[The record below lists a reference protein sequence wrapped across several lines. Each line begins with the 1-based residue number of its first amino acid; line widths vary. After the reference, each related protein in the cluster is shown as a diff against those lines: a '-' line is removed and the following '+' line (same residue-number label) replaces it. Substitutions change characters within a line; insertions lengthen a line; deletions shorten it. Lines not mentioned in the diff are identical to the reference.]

1 MKLTWKSVLIS
12 GMGVFSDGYNLYSL
26 SLMIYTISAFIPM
39 TKITEG
45 LLVAGSYLGAAVSA
59 LLFGLISDIEGR
71 KKMYGI
77 DVTLM
82 AIGAALQALSQ
93 NYSELF
99 LSRLLLGMGVGAD
112 YVLSPIIVAENAEK
126 QKRGRAMVITF
137 AVMWGL
143 GAVLAAF
150 VDQLTLQLP
159 QSLAWRIVLG
169 LGAVPALSVIFARR
183 KLTETLLFLSKVRP
197 DEKEI
202 RDLEKEGVNVKIDI
216 DKGSFRERFMSS
228 LFLVIISAVLW
239 LLYDIY
245 SSTFAIYGPI
255 TIAYNLGIT
264 PIMFTY
270 IAQFFAGIPGQL
282 LCIFLIDKIGRKPL
296 IVIGYTGVSIW
307 LILYSLLLLDPSLF
321 GLYETGKLTGEGAVL
336 GLTFYM
342 LNYLFSAMG
351 PASIIGSGM
360 VTPELVHTKIRGTS
374 QAISVAVDRTASATV
389 ISLFPSLVSIIG
401 LGGMVGIY
409 GIVALL
415 SALITLF
422 LVPETKGQELD
433 RVKRV
438 VTKI

>member
-126 QKRGRAMVITF
+126 QKRGKAMVITF

-150 VDQLTLQLP
+150 VDQITLQLP

-169 LGAVPALSVIFARR
+169 FGAIPALSVIFARR
-183 KLTETLLFLSKVRP
+183 KLSETLLFLSKVRP

-216 DKGSFRERFMSS
+216 DKESFRERFMSS

-282 LCIFLIDKIGRKPL
+282 LCIFLIDKIGRRPL

-307 LILYSLLLLDPSLF
+307 LILYSLLLLNPSLF
-321 GLYETGKLTGEGAVL
+321 GLHETGKLTGEGAVL

-342 LNYLFSAMG
+342 LNYLFSALG

>member
-1 MKLTWKSVLIS
+1 MKLTWRSVLIS

-39 TKITEG
+39 NKLSEG
-45 LLVAGSYLGAAVSA
+45 LLVAGSYLGAAFSA
-59 LLFGLISDIEGR
+59 LLFGLISDLEGR
-71 KKMYGI
+71 KRMYGI

-82 AIGAALQALSQ
+82 AIGAALQAFSQ
-93 NYSELF
+93 NYNELF

-112 YVLSPIIVAENAEK
+112 YVLSPIIVAENADK
-126 QKRGRAMVITF
+126 DKRGKAMVITF

-150 VDQLTLQLP
+150 VDQVTLPLP
-159 QSLAWRIVLG
+159 SSISWRIVLG
-169 LGAVPALSVIFARR
+169 FGSIPALSVIFARR
-183 KLTETLLFLSKVRP
+183 KLSETLLFLSRVRP
-197 DEKEI
+197 IEKEI
-202 RDLEKEGVNVKIDI
+202 KNLEKEGVSLSVNIDTE
-216 DKGSFRERFMSS
+216 SFKQRFASS
-228 LFLVIISAVLW
+228 LFLIIVSAILW
-239 LLYDIY
+239 LLYDVY

-255 TIAYNLGIT
+255 TIAHNLGIT

-270 IAQFFAGIPGQL
+270 IAQFLAGIPGQL
-282 LCIFLIDKIGRKPL
+282 LCILLIDKIGRKPL
-296 IVIGYTGVSIW
+296 IIIGYAGVSIW
-307 LILYSLLLLDPSLF
+307 LTLYSLLLLDPSIF
-321 GLYETGKLTGEGAVL
+321 GLPKANQLTGEGAIL

-360 VTPELVHTKIRGTS
+360 VTPELVHTKVRGTS

-409 GIVALL
+409 GLVALL

-433 RVKRV
+433 KVGNLVSKV
-438 VTKI
+438 

>member
-1 MKLTWKSVLIS
+1 MRLTWRSVLIS

-26 SLMIYTISAFIPM
+26 SLMIYTISQFIPM
-39 TKITEG
+39 NKITEG
-45 LLVAGSYLGAAVSA
+45 LLVAGSYLGAAASA
-59 LLFGLISDIEGR
+59 LLFGLISDLEGR
-71 KKMYGI
+71 KKMYGV

-82 AIGAALQALSQ
+82 AIGAGLQALSQ
-93 NYSELF
+93 NYTELF
-99 LSRLLLGMGVGAD
+99 LSRLLLGMGIGAD
-112 YVLSPIIVAENAEK
+112 YVLSPVIVAENAEK
-126 QKRGRAMVITF
+126 EKRGKAMVITF

-150 VDQLTLQLP
+150 VDQLTLGLP
-159 QSLAWRIVLG
+159 STLAWRIVLG
-169 LGAVPALSVIFARR
+169 FGAIPALSVILARR
-183 KLTETLLFLSKVRP
+183 RLSETILFLSKVKP
-197 DEKEI
+197 DEREI
-202 RDLEKEGVNVKIDI
+202 KSLENEGIKVNVNV
-216 DKGSFRERFMSS
+216 DKTSFKDRFSS
-228 LFLVIISAVLW
+228 SIFLIVVSAILW

-282 LCIFLIDKIGRKPL
+282 ICIFLIDKIGRKPL
-296 IVIGYTGVSIW
+296 IVIGYAGVSLW
-307 LILYSLLLLDPSLF
+307 LILYSLLLLDPAIF
-321 GLYETGKLTGEGAVL
+321 GLPKMTKLVGEGAVL

-360 VTPELVHTKIRGTS
+360 VTPELVHTKVRGTS

-401 LGGMVGIY
+401 LGGMVAIY

-415 SALITLF
+415 SALITVF
-422 LVPETKGQELD
+422 LIPETKGKELD
-433 RVKRV
+433 TIITVQH
-438 VTKI
+438 